1 MFQQLLCQRADKAVI
16 DDAENRR
23 YRISRDRPFTGSGAL
38 VEQADCIAH
47 TAISLA
53 GNQRCG
59 VSRDLDLFLLGDVKQ
74 MFFDLLIA
82 DAAEIKALAA
92 RENSHRQLMRRCGGE
107 DKNHMSRRLLQG
119 FEDSIESVIG
129 QHMHFVDDIDL
140 IAFLGRSVFD
150 PLAQITDLIDAAVGS
165 AVDLDDIHA
174 LAMQ

>member
-1 MFQQLLCQRADKAVI
+1 MSWPV
-16 DDAENRR
+16 
-23 YRISRDRPFTGSGAL
+23 P
-38 VEQADCIAH
+38 
-47 TAISLA
+47 
-53 GNQRCG
+53 
-59 VSRDLDLFLLGDVKQ
+59 VSYTHLDVYKRQLLGDVEQ

-150 PLAQITDLIDAAVGS
+150 PLAQITDQMCIRDS
-165 AVDLDDIHA
+165 S
-174 LAMQ
+174 

>member
-59 VSRDLDLFLLGDVKQ
+59 VSRDLDLFLLGDVK
-74 MFFDLLIA
+74 
-82 DAAEIKALAA
+82 
-92 RENSHRQLMRRCGGE
+92 RERT
-107 DKNHMSRRLLQG
+107 
-119 FEDSIESVIG
+119 VIG
-129 QHMHFVDDIDL
+129 SLCGAVVAKIK
-140 IAFLGRSVFD
+140 
-150 PLAQITDLIDAAVGS
+150 IT
-165 AVDLDDIHA
+165 
-174 LAMQ
+174 